1 MQKGLRADIDRKRC
15 IVGPLNKLGKLENE
29 RDTSEKAELHEW
41 GSSPYMPDGITPRR
55 GNGRIVGAG
64 CIVQHRI
71 YTRHG
76 KIRVAKVHQ
85 NVNQSFLACI
95 IFENAGRDE
104 TRAHG
109 KESSNGLEKNC
120 KIL

>member
-1 MQKGLRADIDRKRC
+1 
-15 IVGPLNKLGKLENE
+15 
-29 RDTSEKAELHEW
+29 
-41 GSSPYMPDGITPRR
+41 MPDGVTPGR

-71 YTRHG
+71 YTRDCN
-76 KIRVAKVHQ
+76 IRVAKVHQ
-85 NVNQSFLACI
+85 NVDQRFLACI

-109 KESSNGLEKNC
+109 EESSNGLKKSC